1 MSPTARPRSRIQQR
15 NRELILDAALE
26 VFSQHGFRGATLD
39 QIAEGAGLSKPNL
52 LYYFPSKEEVHKAL
66 LTGLLDTWLDP
77 LRAMDPKGDPLHEIM
92 AYARRKLDLARDY
105 PRESRLFANEILQG
119 APRMRDA
126 IEGDLRRL
134 VVEKAQVLT
143 RWMDE
148 GRIAR
153 VDPVHLIFSI
163 WALTQHYADFDVQV
177 RAVLGP
183 GHDPFA
189 EAGRFIETKIC
200 LRANQIGRRDNGYDH
215 QHPGAC
221 SRRGVA
227 NTRRGRTAPTGRSGR
242 GCSRCRPRPAT
253 GRAAGRDEVRHQRSP
268 VDGGPDDRRDLRRR
282 RCRGRARRLY
292 QGQHR
297 GRDQPA
303 AGTVIGV
310 IRTFVLAAQSAGHA
324 DAPPLPASGPGLA

>member
-189 EAGRFIETKIC
+189 EAGRFIETLFIR
-200 LRANQIGRRDNGYDH
+200 LLN
-215 QHPGAC
+215 P
-221 SRRGVA
+221 
-227 NTRRGRTAPTGRSGR
+227 
-242 GCSRCRPRPAT
+242 
-253 GRAAGRDEVRHQRSP
+253 VR
-268 VDGGPDDRRDLRRR
+268 
-282 RCRGRARRLY
+282 
-292 QGQHR
+292 
-297 GRDQPA
+297 
-303 AGTVIGV
+303 
-310 IRTFVLAAQSAGHA
+310 
-324 DAPPLPASGPGLA
+324 

>member
-1 MSPTARPRSRIQQR
+1 MSPAARPRSRIQQK

-26 VFSQHGFRGATLD
+26 VFSLHGFRGATLD

-77 LRAMDPKGDPLHEIM
+77 LRAMNPAGEPLAEIM
-92 AYARRKLDLARDY
+92 GYVRRKLDLARDY
-105 PRESRLFANEILQG
+105 PRESRLFAGEILQG
-119 APRMRDA
+119 APRMREA
-126 IEGDLRRL
+126 IEGDLRTL
-134 VVEKAQVLT
+134 VAEKSATLA

-189 EAGRFIETKIC
+189 EAGSFLET
-200 LRANQIGRRDNGYDH
+200 LF
-215 QHPGAC
+215 
-221 SRRGVA
+221 SRLL
-227 NTRRGRTAPTGRSGR
+227 
-242 GCSRCRPRPAT
+242 
-253 GRAAGRDEVRHQRSP
+253 SP
-268 VDGGPDDRRDLRRR
+268 VR
-282 RCRGRARRLY
+282 
-292 QGQHR
+292 
-297 GRDQPA
+297 
-303 AGTVIGV
+303 
-310 IRTFVLAAQSAGHA
+310 
-324 DAPPLPASGPGLA
+324 